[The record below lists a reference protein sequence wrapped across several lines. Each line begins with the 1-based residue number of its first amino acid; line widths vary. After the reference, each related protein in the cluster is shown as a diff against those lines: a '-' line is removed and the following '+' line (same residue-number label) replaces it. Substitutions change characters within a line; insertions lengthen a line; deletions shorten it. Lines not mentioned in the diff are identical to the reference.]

1 MTSNFKEITDRI
13 NNTNDNETR
22 FMKLGD
28 LNTET
33 KKWFS
38 TLWFDT
44 GDAQENK
51 LRLQL
56 PSCYTKSGIIETA
69 GKTYTDL
76 MFDNS
81 DKEVTEMV
89 NLFLT
94 LETESAKQ
102 LHERSDEWFAGG
114 TENMTREEFE
124 DMITSLVRLV
134 NRQTNVCVRVN
145 IPTLSDSNTLNGNTR
160 SIKHK
165 DIVNNQNNCQIY
177 NKKSETR
184 QLSDIKA
191 DTLILPL
198 VEIKELR
205 ISSTSINLHV
215 ELIECMLLKESD
227 EKQQKVIR
235 RINLDKN
242 ENEHNENK
250 SNENK
255 CENESQTIEN
265 NNINDVVG
273 VVVTS
278 NIVNDND
285 KHDDD
290 NHDENENEGQ
300 GVINVNNRNN
310 NDDDKKQETERTLRD
325 IHNQL
330 TTHNDVLN
338 SDIDDNINNKND
350 NKTMQTSLNDNN
362 PENLTNIHSNN
373 NINDKNHD
381 HDNNLINENENEN
394 DEDDED
400 DGLMEIKDFTVNE
413 EDTVVLKKP
422 DEVYKEI
429 YKAAITKAK
438 KLRQVALEAYLDA
451 KKIKAKFML
460 EDIYDSDDDDE
471 DEDEDLDNNKF
482 YDNIDN

>member
-33 KKWFS
+33 KKWF
-38 TLWFDT
+38 TALWFDT
-44 GDAQENK
+44 GDAEENK

-56 PSCYTKSGIIETA
+56 PSCYTKSGIVETA

-145 IPTLSDSNTLNGNTR
+145 ISTLSDSTSLNGNAR

-177 NKKSETR
+177 NKNSETR

-242 ENEHNENK
+242 ENK
-250 SNENK
+250 SNENN

-265 NNINDVVG
+265 NNINDVLR

-278 NIVNDND
+278 NTVNDNV
-285 KHDDD
+285 KHDD
-290 NHDENENEGQ
+290 NHDENENESQ
-300 GVINVNNRNN
+300 GVISANNRNN
-310 NDDDKKQETERTLRD
+310 NNNDNDYKKYETEKSD
-325 IHNQL
+325 NHIPL
-330 TTHNDVLN
+330 TTHNGDLN
-338 SDIDDNINNKND
+338 TVMNNNINNEIN
-350 NKTMQTSLNDNN
+350 NKTMQISLNDNN
-362 PENLTNIHSNN
+362 TDNLNN
-373 NINDKNHD
+373 NKINDNDHVHD
-381 HDNNLINENENEN
+381 HNLINENEENDENEN
-394 DEDDED
+394 DENDED

-460 EDIYDSDDDDE
+460 EDIYDSDDE
-471 DEDEDLDNNKF
+471 DEDDNNDY